1 LELVP
6 GRTIEV
12 GQKVRVYVNLHKQG
26 RFSIVDMKSGLVCAY
41 TSNCLL
47 KDAIFHVSPSGRQK
61 VIDTKT
67 KMVHAWVRG
76 IYMGSDLKQPEITKE
91 EVRYNPYLN
100 EGFIDQKGIM
110 VTNSNY
116 AYFTNKKVFIEE
128 ASI

>member
-1 LELVP
+1 MELVP

-47 KDAIFHVSPSGRQK
+47 KNAIFHVSQTGRQK

-76 IYMGSDLKQPEITKE
+76 IYMGSDLEQPETTRK

-100 EGFIDQKGIM
+100 EGFVDSEGNIINGAEL
-110 VTNSNY
+110 
-116 AYFTNKKVFIEE
+116 AYFTNKKVFV
-128 ASI
+128 

>member
-26 RFSIVDMKSGLVCAY
+26 RFSIVDMKTGLVCGY
-41 TSNCLL
+41 TSSCLL
-47 KDAIFHVSPSGRQK
+47 KDAIFHVSESGRQK

-76 IYMGSDLKQPEITKE
+76 IFLGSDLEQPERTQK

-100 EGFIDQKGIM
+100 EGFVNREGSII
-110 VTNSNY
+110 TTSEL
-116 AYFTNKKVFIEE
+116 AYFTNKKVFIQEG
-128 ASI
+128 AL